1 MMKRLKS
8 KQRQH
13 VVVVREAKMEINLK
27 LSVEEI
33 NVLLGA
39 LNVGLVDK
47 IKTQAMAQIAA
58 QQAPVVEPAAE

>member
-13 VVVVREAKMEINLK
+13 VVVGVLKMEINLK